1 MVTHIDSRDSLLSE
15 IKQPREFGAARSV
28 VFKTILVTIVG
39 TDRGNLI
46 LDYGVYPIAF
56 IAKDV
61 ETDNKFLVKVNKNNN
76 DSDSKTYEFLKE
88 MFEGNEDYV
97 ECSNAQSLLESVL
110 ADEKFKVQ

>member
-28 VFKTILVTIVG
+28 VFKTVLVTIVG

-46 LDYGVYPIAF
+46 LDGGVYPIAF
-56 IAKDV
+56 VVKDV
-61 ETDNKFLVKVNKNNN
+61 ETDNKFLVKVNNN
-76 DSDSKTYEFLKE
+76 DPDSKTYEFLKE
-88 MFEGNEDYV
+88 MFEGSEDYV
-97 ECSNAQSLLESVL
+97 ECGDAQSLLESVL

>member
-56 IAKDV
+56 VVKDI
-61 ETDNKFLVKVNKNNN
+61 ETDDKFLVKVNNN
-76 DSDSKTYEFLKE
+76 DPDSKTYEFLKE

-97 ECSNAQSLLESVL
+97 ECCDAQSLLESVL